1 MSDSIQ
7 DRSTKIIKGP
17 PSTDCDV
24 VVLGAGPYGLSAG
37 VYLKAKEIDV
47 RVFGEPMDFWANQM
61 PKGMLLRSPREASNI
76 ADPGS
81 SFTLDAYEAASGTK
95 PAAPVSLETFVR
107 YGQWFQQQLGPQID
121 RRIISR
127 ISRANSAFKI
137 ALEDG
142 TIVRS
147 RRVVVAAGVGS
158 FQRKPAV
165 FGQLPALQVSHCYE
179 GRKISEFTGKRVRSL
194 EQDRVR

>member
-1 MSDSIQ
+1 MINSIGV
-7 DRSTKIIKGP
+7 RSAKIVKGP

-37 VYLKAKEIDV
+37 VHLKAKEIDV
-47 RVFGEPMDFWANQM
+47 RVFGEPMNFWANQM

-76 ADPGS
+76 ADPDS
-81 SFTLDAYEAASGTK
+81 AFTLEAYEALSGTK

-107 YGQWFQQQLGPQID
+107 YGQWFQQQLGSQID
-121 RRIISR
+121 RRVISR
-127 ISRANSAFKI
+127 ISRESSGFKV

-147 RRVVVAAGVGS
+147 RRVVVAAGIGS
-158 FQRKPAV
+158 FKRKPSV
-165 FGQLPALQVSHCYE
+165 FRQLPAL
-179 GRKISEFTGKRVRSL
+179 
-194 EQDRVR
+194 